1 MWQIWLIA
9 AGVFF
14 VVEIATVGFMIF
26 WLGIAALVTCL
37 LSLVISNVFAQMAIF
52 VILSAIFLV
61 FTRPFV
67 EKFVIKKDEKV
78 ITNAY
83 SIIGKEAIVTKSFD
97 NVSGVGQ
104 IKVGS
109 EKWTAITENN
119 TTFNEGDKVIVS
131 SIDGVKAIV
140 AKI

>member
-52 VILSAIFLV
+52 VVLSAILLL

-67 EKFVIKKDEKV
+67 EKFVIKKEERV
-78 ITNAY
+78 TTNAY
-83 SIIGKEAIVTKSFD
+83 SIVGKEAIVTQTFD
-97 NVSGVGQ
+97 PSSGIGQ

-109 EKWTAITENN
+109 EKWTAKSEN
-119 TTFNEGDKVIVS
+119 TTVFNEGDKVIVN
-131 SIDGVKAIV
+131 SIEGVKAV
-140 AKI
+140 VSKI